1 MAAASRIR
9 AGLLAVLLTAPL
21 AGAAAAQGSRGETT
35 ILDAP
40 TYAHFGAFRNGET
53 SPGKLGATVWLPNG
67 ETLARNGR
75 LPAVVIGHSVG
86 GWKETSE
93 GSYVPKLLEAG
104 YAVIGLDHFGPR
116 GITRAA
122 DVAGAFSPI
131 TAASDA
137 LLALKLAAAHPRID
151 PQRIGVMGLSMG
163 GITSELTAYEFV
175 RRKVLGNG
183 SPLKFAAHV
192 PFYAPCSYH
201 FAMADGP
208 ATTGAP
214 MLKLYAGKDETTPR
228 AKCEQ
233 IDALVRA
240 AEPGL
245 VREVHWYPEAYHAW
259 EVPWPP
265 RFFPQHVNA
274 SKCPVLDFGG
284 RGARFIDPDGRV
296 RAFNGQEMQACLR
309 ASTGYSMGRSEE
321 AVQDAP
327 KRMLAFFA
335 RYL

>member
-1 MAAASRIR
+1 MAAASRIV
-9 AGLLAVLLTAPL
+9 AGLLAALL
-21 AGAAAAQGSRGETT
+21 AGAASAQMPKSETT

-40 TYAHFGAFRNGET
+40 TYAHFGAFRNGES
-53 SPGKLGATVWLPNG
+53 SPGKASATFWLPAN
-67 ETLARNGR
+67 TAKARNGK
-75 LPAVVIGHSVG
+75 LPAVMIGHSVG
-86 GWKETSE
+86 GWKDTSE
-93 GSYVPKLLEAG
+93 GRYVQPLLDAG

-137 LLALKLAAAHPRID
+137 LLALKLAAAHPQID
-151 PQRIGVMGLSMG
+151 PARIGVMGLSMG

-175 RRKVLGNG
+175 RRKALGDG
-183 SPLKFAAHV
+183 SPLRFAAHL

-201 FAMADGP
+201 FSMADGP

-240 AEPGL
+240 VEPGL
-245 VREVHWYPEAYHAW
+245 RREVHWYPDAYHAW
-259 EVPWPP
+259 EVSWPP

-296 RAFNGQEMQACLR
+296 RAFNGQELQACLR
-309 ASTGYSMGRSEE
+309 ASTGYSMGRSDEPY
-321 AVQDAP
+321 QDAP
-327 KRMLAFFA
+327 KRMLVFFGQ
-335 RYL
+335 YL